1 MKLSQTTR
9 NDAAEM
15 VTITIP
21 KTMVD
26 SIEEMFSD
34 DAFESMKEALDAFDR
49 LTKDEQ
55 EERDNYVGA
64 VDYAT
69 LNDFVTMWQDI
80 FTRLGEFI
88 GDIDHQETL
97 KMMDKALLRDKY
109 SSIFD

>member
-26 SIEEMFSD
+26 SIEELFSD
-34 DAFESMKEALDAFDR
+34 DDAFASMKEALDAFDR

-69 LNDFVTMWQDI
+69 LNDFVTMCQDT

-88 GDIDHQETL
+88 NDIDHQETL
-97 KMMDKALLRDKY
+97 KMMSDHER
-109 SSIFD
+109 